1 MLNKSNN
8 LLERDSSGIPLKAE
22 RLAMKRYLTLILIY
36 SVYTIRSIGQQ
47 TEPAANKVSHIATA
61 LNHLTV
67 LEFQEPVTLAAA
79 GSADFQIER
88 QDNRVFVKPLK
99 SGASTDLFVWTASR
113 RFSYEL
119 EPAGEVKDMNFAIDN
134 PGAAPKPPV
143 DPPGQTEQIADL
155 ALTRAFLGAEPVD
168 HTGISVPKNQVGVRI
183 EQVFRT
189 KNSLYIQYTLE
200 NHSEGLYH
208 VGAPN
213 AHQLVVTAS
222 GISLPALEHH
232 QLDPQTIRRLG
243 DTKTIPWLIAH
254 AESTPEDVLPGE
266 SARGVLTI
274 RQDVESPVVLE
285 IVFDVDVRATLVL

>member
-1 MLNKSNN
+1 
-8 LLERDSSGIPLKAE
+8 
-22 RLAMKRYLTLILIY
+22 MKRYLAVVLIY
-36 SVYTIRSIGQQ
+36 SVCAIASGGQQ
-47 TEPAANKVSHIATA
+47 IEIAAIKVNHITTA

-88 QDNRVFVKPLK
+88 QDNKVFVKPLK

-134 PGAAPKPPV
+134 PVITAKSAV
-143 DPPGQTEQIADL
+143 DPPVQTEQRADMM
-155 ALTRAFLGAEPVD
+155 LTRAFLDAEPVD
-168 HTGISVPKNQVGVRI
+168 HVGISAPKNQVGVRI

-200 NHSEGLYH
+200 NQSKDPYH
-208 VGAPN
+208 VNAPT
-213 AHQLVVTAS
+213 ARRLLVNGD

-232 QLDPQTIRRLG
+232 QLDLQTIHRLG
-243 DTKTIPWLIAH
+243 DPKTIALPIAH
-254 AESTPEDVLPGE
+254 AESARTDVLPGE
-266 SARGVLTI
+266 SARGVVTI

-285 IVFDVDVRATLVL
+285 LVFDLDVRATLVL